1 MSLLLIRGLV
11 AIVWAVAFAA
21 VADDLSGDVTL
32 GAAVLLVL
40 YPAIDVVASLIDAR
54 TERGSPDGCC

>member
-1 MSLLLIRGLV
+1 MSLFLIRGLV

-40 YPAIDVVASLIDAR
+40 PS
-54 TERGSPDGCC
+54 TWSPR